1 MEDLEIGSIILKEFI
16 DQENEKKER
25 AIRAEK
31 ERKIAADAEAH
42 KVFSLTLS
50 YILSLTAHSR

>member
-1 MEDLEIGSIILKEFI
+1 MEDLKLGSIILQEFL
-16 DQENEKKER
+16 DQENEKNER

-31 ERKIAADAEAH
+31 ERKIVADAEAH

-50 YILSLTAHSR
+50 YILPLTAYSR

>member
-1 MEDLEIGSIILKEFI
+1 MEDLKLGSIILQEFL
-16 DQENEKKER
+16 DQENEKNER

-31 ERKIAADAEAH
+31 ERKIVADAEAH

-50 YILSLTAHSR
+50 YILSLTACSR